1 LKFNDD
7 YQDEFELFSQLI
19 SNNVKKYRIKKGYT
33 QEKLSLDIGHTSTA
47 LISKAENGTYNK
59 HFNIEHIF
67 KISKVLDVPVEKFF
81 IHSEE

>member
-47 LISKAENGTYNK
+47 LISKAENGN
-59 HFNIEHIF
+59 
-67 KISKVLDVPVEKFF
+67 LFF
-81 IHSEE
+81 CKCINVDRRWHTL